1 MWYILSSVY
10 ELMPQFW
17 NYVLLSLLVIS
28 GVVHVRRITISHQ
41 KVCPKNW
48 KRKSKSFFGGNCITI
63 SLCGVGDVIGIDRG
77 IYRVQCVLMRCIQD
91 LENSVLV

>member
-1 MWYILSSVY
+1 MPMWYILSSVY

-48 KRKSKSFFGGNCITI
+48 KRKSKSFLVAIVLP
-63 SLCGVGDVIGIDRG
+63 SLYAVLATSLGLTAVFIGCN
-77 IYRVQCVLMRCIQD
+77 VF
-91 LENSVLV
+91 